1 MPNKS
6 AATVLAWTIQC
17 MVLPYMFGRSQ
28 GDILGGMTLQQG
40 LETELMGLPGDVA
53 TQAAGVDFT
62 AVHSGRGVFTPI
74 PTHTQPIPIHFY
86 GFARS

>member
-1 MPNKS
+1 
-6 AATVLAWTIQC
+6 

-53 TQAAGVDFT
+53 TQTAGIDFT

-86 GFARS
+86 GFARSQGDILGDMAPV